1 MRKYRID
8 RLGELLIR
16 VRCWVLLVVIGVS
29 SCSTTSNLAEGELLY
44 TGIAKVKYENSPSQR
59 KELVKK
65 DSIGVIASI
74 GNIANV
80 FGQYTHQQESAAHL
94 DSLYGN
100 IRYSDLSKP
109 AKKLLRHTLDQ
120 EIKDFSVVMDEV
132 EAVLA
137 YPPNNSLF
145 GSSSLQ
151 SPLKFGLWNYNKY
164 VHAEKKFG
172 KWMFKHFSSKP
183 VYVSEVSPDMRVKV
197 ATNTLHNYGYL
208 RGRVDYKLVEQK
220 NPKKSKIVY
229 NIYAG
234 QLSYMDSITY
244 LGFEERADSLLHA
257 RYGKRYLWVGNPFRV
272 TNMVYEQNRLE
283 QLFRENGYYYYTAPY
298 TIFRADTVNRPG
310 FVRLQVMPSPD
321 RPPQVRH
328 PWYIGNTHIAVRN
341 NEQEILDQQIKHP
354 TMTFSYAGD
363 KIPLSVPMWY
373 RSVVH
378 RKGKLYRQSDEE
390 YSYAKLNALE
400 IFSQLDLTYIP
411 RDTTAECDT
420 LDLYITA
427 LMDKLYDS
435 SFEMNAVFKSNQQ
448 VGPGVS
454 FGLAKRNAF
463 GGGEK
468 VAFKLF
474 GSYEWQ
480 TGNRRGQGSSLLNSY
495 ELGTEL
501 SFDIPRFLFPH
512 FGKRRFRF
520 PSSTVFALNADWKN
534 RAGFFNMVT
543 MGANMTYKWNK
554 YRTSQHELT
563 LLALDFDKMLH
574 TTTSFDSI
582 MNANPALSVSMRDQF
597 IPSMSYTFTYASAKH
612 HRNPIWLQISAKE
625 SGNLVSGIYAACGEK
640 WSKKDKMLFENP
652 FAQYVRLSAEF
663 HETIK
668 MGRYLKLATRFFGGA
683 IFSYGNSLRAP
694 YADQFYVGGANS
706 VRGFAVRTIGPGGYR
721 ADDSK
726 YAYIDQTGDF
736 KLELNAE
743 LRARLFGDLHGAVFM
758 DAGNV
763 WLMRGDVQRPGAK
776 LTASNLK
783 KLAVGT
789 GLGLRYDLDFLVLRF
804 DIGVPL
810 HAPYETG
817 KAGWYNIHKFGKSL
831 AYHIAIGYPF

>member
-1 MRKYRID
+1 MRLID
-8 RLGELLIR
+8 RYRMIGLSRLMGIFLALTTMG
-16 VRCWVLLVVIGVS
+16 WV

-44 TGIAKVKYENSPSQR
+44 TGIDDINYVNSPSKR

-65 DSIGVIASI
+65 DSIGVLASI
-74 GNIANV
+74 GNIEHIL
-80 FGQYTHQQESAAHL
+80 GQYTHKYVSTAYL
-94 DSLYGN
+94 DSLYGEVK
-100 IRYSDLSKP
+100 YSDMSK
-109 AKKLLRHTLDQ
+109 AEKKLLRHTLDK
-120 EIKDFSVVMDEV
+120 EISAFADVMDEV

-137 YPPNNSLF
+137 YPPNNALF

-151 SPLKFGLWNYNKY
+151 SPLQFGLWNYNKY
-164 VHAEKKFG
+164 VNSEKKFG
-172 KWMFKHFSSKP
+172 KWMFKHFSTNP

-197 ATNTLHNYGYL
+197 ATNTLHNFGYL
-208 RGRVDYKLVEQK
+208 RGKVDYKLVEQK
-220 NPKKSKIVY
+220 NTKKSKIVY
-229 NIYAG
+229 NVYAG
-234 QLSYMDSITY
+234 QLSHIDSVLY
-244 LGFEERADSLLHA
+244 LGFEGRADSLLRA
-257 RYGKRYLWVGNPFRV
+257 RFGKRYLWKGHPFRV
-272 TNMVYEQNRLE
+272 ANFVYEQNRLE
-283 QLFRENGYYYYTAPY
+283 QLFRDNGYYYYLAPY
-298 TIFRADTVNRPG
+298 TTFKADTVNHPG

-321 RPPQVRH
+321 RPVQVRH

-341 NEQEILDQQIKHP
+341 TEQETLDQQVKHP
-354 TMTFSYAGD
+354 TKTFSYAGK
-363 KIPLSVPMWY
+363 KIPLSIPMWY
-373 RSVVH
+373 RSIVH
-378 RKGKLYRQSDEE
+378 RKGNLYRQSDEE
-390 YSYAKLNALE
+390 YTYAKLNALE
-400 IFSQLDLTYIP
+400 IFSQVDLTYVP
-411 RDTTAECDT
+411 RDTTAACDT
-420 LDLYITA
+420 LDLYVTA
-427 LMDKLYDS
+427 LMDKLYDT

-480 TGNRRGQGSSLLNSY
+480 TGSRRGKGNSLLNSY

-512 FGKRRFRF
+512 IGKRRFRF

-554 YRTSQHELT
+554 YRTSLHELT

-574 TTTSFDSI
+574 TTTAFDSI

-625 SGNLVSGIYAACGEK
+625 AGNLVSGIYAACGEK
-640 WSKKDKMLFENP
+640 WSKKDKMLFKNP
-652 FAQYVRLSAEF
+652 FAQYVKLSAEF

-668 MGRYLKLATRFFGGA
+668 MGRHLKLATRFFGG
-683 IFSYGNSLRAP
+683 IIYSYGNSLRAP

-706 VRGFAVRTIGPGGYR
+706 IRGFAVRTIGPGGYR
-721 ADDSK
+721 AEESK

-763 WLMRGDVQRPGAK
+763 WLMREDQYRPGAK
-776 LTASNLK
+776 LTGENLK
-783 KLAVGT
+783 KIAVGT
-789 GLGLRYDLDFLVLRF
+789 GFGLRYDLDFLVLRF
-804 DIGVPL
+804 DVGVPL

-817 KAGWYNIHKFGKSL
+817 KSGWYNIHKFGKSL
-831 AYHIAIGYPF
+831 AYHFAIGYPF